1 MTKTSSATA
10 LKHPENPIFQ
20 VRSKKTAALL
30 AKGGWCIL
38 PPLFGRY
45 VTAMA
50 IGNAD
55 KSLLND
61 ASVRKDLIEV
71 LIGEDED

>member
-1 MTKTSSATA
+1 MTKTSSSTT

-20 VRSKKTAALL
+20 VKSKKTAALL

-38 PPLFGRY
+38 PPLFGRG

-61 ASVRKDLIEV
+61 ASIRKDLIEV